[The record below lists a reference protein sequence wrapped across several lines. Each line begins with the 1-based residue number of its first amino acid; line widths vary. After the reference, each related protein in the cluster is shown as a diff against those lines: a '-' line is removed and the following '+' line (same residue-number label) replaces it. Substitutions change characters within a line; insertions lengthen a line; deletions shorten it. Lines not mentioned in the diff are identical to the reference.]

1 MVRFSTILIG
11 LGLVLAVVPLPIPFP
26 GAGVIA
32 GILLILIGLVIRLFG
47 G

>member
-11 LGLVLAVVPLPIPFP
+11 LGLVLSVVSLPIPFP